1 MSNALINRGI
11 GIVGVADNLKGK
23 PIVIIGPPR
32 GGTSMIAGALALL
45 GVFMGDRAVK
55 PVYEDERLSEAFE
68 LKDLNAVEI
77 IAKEYSATHER
88 WGWKR
93 PSAINYLSDV
103 NKCLHTPV
111 YIFIYKDIFSIA
123 QRNSISMLSDLL
135 PAMQNA
141 LFEYKITLDF
151 LKKESPRAM
160 LISYDKAVNDPQFFI
175 KTLIEFLELEPT
187 LEQQQSAVSFVR
199 PNPEDYLEESRIT
212 KAEGNLDAVKN
223 KVISGWAR
231 YIHQKKAATVDIYL
245 NGTKLGSVVANIQRE
260 DISKLF
266 HQDCAFYYQIP
277 DEIDLNVGDAISAR
291 VNNDVHDLKNSPL
304 VII

>member
-1 MSNALINRGI
+1 MTNTLINRGI
-11 GIVGVADNLKGK
+11 GIVGVADNVKEK

-32 GGTSMIAGALALL
+32 GGTSMVAGALAFL
-45 GVFMGDRAVK
+45 GVFMGDRAAA
-55 PVYEDERLSEAFE
+55 PVYEDVRLSKAFE
-68 LKDLNAVEI
+68 LKDFDSVEI
-77 IAKEYSATHER
+77 IAKEYSAIHGR

-103 NKCLHTPV
+103 NKSLHNPV

-141 LFEYKITLDF
+141 LNQYATTLSF
-151 LKKESPRAM
+151 LKAQSPRAM

-175 KTLIEFLELEPT
+175 KSLIEFLELEPT
-187 LEQQQSAVSFVR
+187 LEQHQCAVNFVR

-212 KAEGNLDAVKN
+212 KAQGNLDAVKN

-231 YIHQKKAATVDIYL
+231 YIHDNKPATVDIYL
-245 NGTKLGSVVANIQRE
+245 NGTKLGSVVANIQRV